1 MAMIP
6 AFHILQWDLVC
17 DMDYVSDLV
26 TTLQG
31 VGLLIGAAVFG
42 QMSDLQGRK
51 RSWFTANLI
60 MLLGGLNTFQ
70 YVQRNLKY
78 KPVLIK
84 RYPGSRAE
92 YAGAWSDG
100 SIYIVKFWMPTPVQ
114 LSSFLPP
121 A

>member
-1 MAMIP
+1 MRALGIQP
-6 AFHILQWDLVC
+6 L
-17 DMDYVSDLV
+17 SLV

-70 YVQRNLKY
+70 YVQKNLKS
-78 KPVLIK
+78 KI
-84 RYPGSRAE
+84 
-92 YAGAWSDG
+92 
-100 SIYIVKFWMPTPVQ
+100 
-114 LSSFLPP
+114 
-121 A
+121 

>member
-1 MAMIP
+1 MTTIP
-6 AFHILQWDLVC
+6 SFHISQWDSVC
-17 DMDYVSDLV
+17 DMDYFSDLV

-70 YVQRNLKY
+70 YVQRHLKY
-78 KPVLIK
+78 KLMLNN
-84 RYPGSRAE
+84 E
-92 YAGAWSDG
+92 
-100 SIYIVKFWMPTPVQ
+100 
-114 LSSFLPP
+114 LPQD
-121 A
+121 

>member
-1 MAMIP
+1 MTTIP
-6 AFHILQWDLVC
+6 SFHIYIILQWDLVC

-60 MLLGGLNTFQ
+60 MLLGGLDTFQ
-70 YVQRNLKY
+70 YVQKNLKS
-78 KPVLIK
+78 KPMLN
-84 RYPGSRAE
+84 PGTMAE
-92 YAGAWSDG
+92 HADA
-100 SIYIVKFWMPTPVQ
+100 
-114 LSSFLPP
+114 
-121 A
+121 